1 PEPAA
6 HNYPEFIPPILEW
19 LFARVRGQQTA

>member
-1 PEPAA
+1 A